1 MSSSKRMDIQSIL
14 NPSISDEANDND
26 DAQSQSQNGAAPQSS
41 SSATDQ
47 PQGSPTASLPAQPK
61 SKGKRQ
67 ASNSPLVDSSSPGL
81 RRKRTKPNLKIS
93 PAEANSPFTPAST
106 STEGK
111 PLETSDV
118 AAVLENTSFGLG
130 IGGLSDDAADTI
142 LSPAADST
150 SRASPTKNRGP
161 LTALASSFG
170 HLFGDT
176 ENGGKKDDGR
186 ASDDNTTGAVGKEE
200 IDEEGDD
207 KTCGTEEDPYDAV
220 MASLEAAEPDEPP
233 EDLDIGSPTP
243 PSSPVLPVQRE
254 LPTFE
259 GKKKQPR
266 MVFSMGEAIMS
277 QNDILLNVCN
287 FMGLREFF
295 NFYCVSKRFYMLV
308 NSHYTTYMK
317 QLARNFAPL
326 ASTIFPYQLYKR
338 ACIRDPMYRSRPAHG
353 GDHASTY
360 INPVLNR
367 ATQTLTA
374 TTWSIP
380 AGPNAPAAPE
390 VVRTVPGLRWVL
402 MCAYREAIVHD
413 ILLSMALEGHRFP
426 VPTFGVVLKVWALL
440 DHPFNGTRLAVIHDT
455 ALWANRDLFLA
466 LMFFVKLDMRF
477 SDPLLGSGQCVLR
490 RLFLGQRSLV
500 VLWEALRGLNA
511 RTHAEVLHL
520 VVRWDTTI
528 SPDVFDRLDASKKEE
543 KNGAAGPSSN
553 AVFGVPEHQVGM
565 LSREG
570 WRQGGAL
577 LLRPDQ
583 LVLRETARREL
594 NMHRCFLDF
603 MLWGHIDWTWLKD
616 IERPNLE
623 ELEEEDRKRRTGYF
637 AAGPSGDDGERKISS
652 GSFRDMTKASKVS
665 D

>member
-14 NPSISDEANDND
+14 NPSISDDANDNE

-41 SSATDQ
+41 SSATHQ

-93 PAEANSPFTPAST
+93 PAAANSPFSTAST

-111 PLETSDV
+111 PLETSDM

-130 IGGLSDDAADTI
+130 IKGLSADTPDTV
-142 LSPAADST
+142 L
-150 SRASPTKNRGP
+150 SPTKNRGP

-170 HLFGDT
+170 QLFDET
-176 ENGGKKDDGR
+176 ENGGKKDGGR
-186 ASDDNTTGAVGKEE
+186 GSDDNKTGGVRKEN
-200 IDEEGDD
+200 IDEKGDD
-207 KTCGTEEDPYDAV
+207 KMSGTEEDAYDAV
-220 MASLEAAEPDEPP
+220 MASLEAAEPDELP
-233 EDLDIGSPTP
+233 EDLDIGSLTP
-243 PSSPVLPVQRE
+243 PSSPVLPAQRE
-254 LPTFE
+254 LPILE

-277 QNDILLNVCN
+277 QNDILLNICN
-287 FMGLREFF
+287 WMGLREFF
-295 NFYCVSKRFYMLV
+295 NLYCVSKRFYLLV
-308 NSHYTTYMK
+308 NSHYTTHMK

-338 ACIRDPMYRSRPAHG
+338 ACIRDPVYRTRPAHG
-353 GDHASTY
+353 GDPASTY
-360 INPVLNR
+360 INPVLDR

-380 AGPNAPAAPE
+380 PAPNAPTAPE

-426 VPTFGVVLKVWALL
+426 VPTFGVVLKIWALL

-455 ALWANRDLFLA
+455 TLWANRDLFLA

-477 SDPLLGSGQCVLR
+477 ADPLLGSGQCVLR

-511 RTHAEVLHL
+511 RTPAEVLHL

-528 SPDVFDRLDASKKEE
+528 SPDVFDRLDASKKT
-543 KNGAAGPSSN
+543 GRSSN
-553 AVFGVPEHQVGM
+553 AVFGVPEYQVGT

-570 WRQGGAL
+570 WRQGGAR

-623 ELEEEDRKRRTGYF
+623 ELEEQDRKRRGGYF
-637 AAGPSGDDGERKISS
+637 GAGPSGDTGERKISS
-652 GSFRDMTKASKVS
+652 GSFRDMAKASKVS
-665 D
+665 E